1 MKITWP
7 QKHFD
12 RLYVQM
18 APTKTAKQF
27 IKMCKCSNAMCLCKK
42 TKYIYIYILVFQIS
56 DWCLL
61 FWESDGSNY
70 SNLLIVIKRTDERPQ
85 YWFVFLSIA
94 MFGLGNVIVKRK
106 CLAFFTGSSRNNLSH
121 RFSSLS
127 LSLWFTTQ
135 KISSDTPWWNEMLWM
150 TANYPYLTQKNV
162 MRSKLGIL
170 KPLT

>member
-1 MKITWP
+1 MYRWRQRKLP
-7 QKHFD
+7 NNLSKCANVAMRCVFARKQK
-12 RLYVQM
+12 
-18 APTKTAKQF
+18 
-27 IKMCKCSNAMCLCKK
+27 
-42 TKYIYIYILVFQIS
+42 IYIYILVFQIS

-70 SNLLIVIKRTDERPQ
+70 NNLLIVIKRTDERPQ

-127 LSLWFTTQ
+127 LSRFDLQHRKFLL
-135 KISSDTPWWNEMLWM
+135 I
-150 TANYPYLTQKNV
+150 
-162 MRSKLGIL
+162 
-170 KPLT
+170 PLDGTKCSG

>member
-1 MKITWP
+1 MYRWRQRKL
-7 QKHFD
+7 QNNLSKCANVAMRCVFA
-12 RLYVQM
+12 R
-18 APTKTAKQF
+18 KQ
-27 IKMCKCSNAMCLCKK
+27 
-42 TKYIYIYILVFQIS
+42 YIYIYILVFQIS

-127 LSLWFTTQ
+127 LSRFDLQHRKFLL
-135 KISSDTPWWNEMLWM
+135 I
-150 TANYPYLTQKNV
+150 
-162 MRSKLGIL
+162 
-170 KPLT
+170 PLDGTKCSG